1 MNVEGITWHAVTLED
16 ETKFAAMK
24 KLATETL
31 GLSIMMEMP
40 GVTVFSMP
48 NGTIL
53 ELYLPQ
59 ALPPFG
65 YNEGGVAFGF
75 RVDDIEAASR
85 AVEAAGCELLGQ
97 INRVEDMGYAYR
109 HFRGPDGRVY
119 GMNEQKAPAA
129 K

>member
-1 MNVEGITWHAVTLED
+1 MQVDGITWHALTLEPAQ
-16 ETKFAAMK
+16 FAAMK
-24 KLATETL
+24 KLVSETFKL
-31 GLSIMMEMP
+31 TPMMEME
-40 GVTVFSMP
+40 GVSVFSMP

-59 ALPPFG
+59 AVPPFG
-65 YNEGGVAFGF
+65 YNNAVAFGF

-85 AVEAAGCELLGQ
+85 EVAQAGCELLGQ
-97 INRVEDMGYAYR
+97 INRVEELGYAYR

-119 GMNEQKAPAA
+119 GLNEQKAQSA